1 MNRTFIL
8 FTILI
13 FLLACISCQQK
24 VKKENHFND
33 KIFLLENNPQ
43 LYLSIIR
50 KTKCS
55 QLFKRSDIS
64 CKTKRPPKNNFPQHS
79 KDSKKASENFVSPD
93 AFFFK

>member
-43 LYLSIIR
+43 LYLSKLDTSKSTILEM
-50 KTKCS
+50 KK
-55 QLFKRSDIS
+55 K
-64 CKTKRPPKNNFPQHS
+64 PPIFY
-79 KDSKKASENFVSPD
+79 
-93 AFFFK
+93 